1 MQDRE
6 FIMSKFIT
14 NNGDYVLTPTLAA
27 EGNTAL
33 GVWMAGETKEVP
45 DDVAETLTL
54 SGSQFSFAED
64 TSSDELA
71 YHEHGTVTA
80 SPESGVGG
88 ILRSFRP

>member
-14 NNGDYVLTPTLAA
+14 NNGGYVMTPTLAA

-33 GVWMAGETKEVP
+33 GLWDVGETKEVP
-45 DDVAETLTL
+45 DDVADALTM
-54 SGSQFSFAED
+54 SGSQFSLAED
-64 TSSDELA
+64 ASSDESS
-71 YHEHGTVTA
+71 YHEHGTATV